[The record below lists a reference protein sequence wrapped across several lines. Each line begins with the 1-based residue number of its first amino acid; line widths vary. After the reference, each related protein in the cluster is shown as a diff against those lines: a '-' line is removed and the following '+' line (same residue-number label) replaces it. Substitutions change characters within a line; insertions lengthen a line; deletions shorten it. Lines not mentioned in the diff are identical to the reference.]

1 MLVNSGMKKAVFQAD
16 PNKGFIASFIT
27 PVSEKPAH
35 QFTLFNGMVMASLT
49 FCFLFVVRF
58 LIAR

>member
-1 MLVNSGMKKAVFQAD
+1 VKKLLFQAD

-27 PVSEKPAH
+27 PVSKKPEH

-49 FCFLFVVRF
+49 FCFLFVVRV